1 MVDPCEEE
9 RQEILF
15 WLRNPWKEK
24 KIRPLKATVVMSLE
38 GRVQNPKLPGF
49 TLSVAFIDKIA

>member
-15 WLRNPWKEK
+15 WLKDPRKE

-38 GRVQNPKLPGF
+38 GRVQNPKLPDF